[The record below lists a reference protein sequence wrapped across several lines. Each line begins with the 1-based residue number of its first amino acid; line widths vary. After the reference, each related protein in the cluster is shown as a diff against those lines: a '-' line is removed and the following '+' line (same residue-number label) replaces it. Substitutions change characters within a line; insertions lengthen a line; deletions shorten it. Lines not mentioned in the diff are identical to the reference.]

1 MKKIIAIAFTLCT
14 TNLAFASY
22 LDAWSNDE
30 LCGWTSSASIP
41 EHIQKEVEKREI
53 LCYGGVQVPSLP
65 TEADLSSEFGTVFA
79 SPDPALI
86 PETKS
91 DKNNSSTYY

>member
-30 LCGWTSSASIP
+30 LCGWTSAANIP
-41 EHIQKEVEKREI
+41 EHIRKEVEKREI
-53 LCYGGVQVPSLP
+53 LCYGGIEVSFLP
-65 TEADLSSEFGTVFA
+65 DEANLSSESGTVFP
-79 SPDPALI
+79 SPDSALI
-86 PETKS
+86 SKIKS
-91 DKNNSSTYY
+91 DKKKSYSY